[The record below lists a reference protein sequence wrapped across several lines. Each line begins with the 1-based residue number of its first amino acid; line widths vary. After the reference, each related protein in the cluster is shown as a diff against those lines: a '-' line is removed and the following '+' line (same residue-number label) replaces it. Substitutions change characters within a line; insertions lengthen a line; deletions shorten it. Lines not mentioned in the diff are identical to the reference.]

1 MWQFKYTASYTHRKV
16 VGTVSRIGRLSVKVG
31 DLVKQVSWDGIGVI
45 TKILPYNAF
54 FVCFSDGE
62 YRLDGDMMEVISESR

>member
-1 MWQFKYTASYTHRKV
+1 M
-16 VGTVSRIGRLSVKVG
+16 KVG

-45 TKILPYNAF
+45 TKILPYNGF